1 MFNSN
6 SIFVKNQQQQQQ
18 TATAS
23 SNNTSILG
31 SNDKLQQSIYNR
43 RLSTKL
49 IVQNSKDSKS
59 NLLHESVRIKSN
71 QVTDKFRENELRIR
85 KNQKETLQM
94 QKRLINL
101 KDYEND
107 SDS

>member
-1 MFNSN
+1 M
-6 SIFVKNQQQQQQ
+6 
-18 TATAS
+18 
-23 SNNTSILG
+23 L
-31 SNDKLQQSIYNR
+31 KL
-43 RLSTKL
+43 
-49 IVQNSKDSKS
+49 
-59 NLLHESVRIKSN
+59 
-71 QVTDKFRENELRIR
+71 ENELRIR